1 MSFFGRLWRGD
12 TSFPATFWV
21 GGVLGTLVF
30 GLAKTFLFTWAALQ
44 AVIEAGA
51 SPQEIMGM
59 PDPFLQAVLAGQLT
73 AVIFAIVEL
82 LYFVLMTSAIWRS
95 GDKFDGA
102 KVWPILA
109 KIVLAV
115 GWISYIYNYYGALTV

>member
-1 MSFFGRLWRGD
+1 
-12 TSFPATFWV
+12 
-21 GGVLGTLVF
+21 
-30 GLAKTFLFTWAALQ
+30 
-44 AVIEAGA
+44 
-51 SPQEIMGM
+51 M